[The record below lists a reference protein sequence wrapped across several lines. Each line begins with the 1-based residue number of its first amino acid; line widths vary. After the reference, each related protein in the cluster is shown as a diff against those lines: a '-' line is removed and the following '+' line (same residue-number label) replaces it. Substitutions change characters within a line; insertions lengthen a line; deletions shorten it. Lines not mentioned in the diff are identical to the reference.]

1 MKLTRRH
8 WVAASVFLAAVRPR
22 AASAIVIPVYDPGR
36 FIEMVALLGQVAQLT
51 ETLRNGL
58 TQLENSARALGRG
71 NLLDAILIGHRDI
84 TSDLRSISYRM
95 ETVSSQFRR
104 VFPNDQAV
112 QNTPASDI
120 AELRSG
126 WNQEIHH
133 SALAASRAQTALAS
147 IERNS
152 TSANAI
158 LDASKTT
165 TQNDEGSALAK
176 LQAVVQML
184 GVINSDLTT
193 LATTIATTER
203 VNTSLAATEAAEHD
217 VASDQARRMMR
228 GYSASP
234 RRIERVDSRLLR

>member
-158 LDASKTT
+158 LDETA
-165 TQNDEGSALAK
+165 
-176 LQAVVQML
+176 
-184 GVINSDLTT
+184 
-193 LATTIATTER
+193 
-203 VNTSLAATEAAEHD
+203 
-217 VASDQARRMMR
+217 
-228 GYSASP
+228 P
-234 RRIERVDSRLLR
+234 RFGA

>member
-1 MKLTRRH
+1 MKFTRRH
-8 WVAASVFLAAVRPR
+8 WVAASLAIAAVRPSP
-22 AASAIVIPVYDPGR
+22 AAAIVIPVYDPGR
-36 FIEMVALLGQVAQLT
+36 FLEMAGLLVQVAELT
-51 ETLRNGL
+51 QTLTNGL
-58 TQLENSARALGRG
+58 TQLQNSARALGRG
-71 NLLDAILIGHRDI
+71 NLVDAILIGHRDI

-104 VFPNDQAV
+104 VFPDEQAV
-112 QNTPASDI
+112 QNTPSSDV

-133 SALAASRAQTALAS
+133 SALAASRAQSALS
-147 IERNS
+147 TIEQNT

-165 TQNDEGSALAK
+165 TQNDEGSQLAK

-193 LATTIATTER
+193 LASTIATTER
-203 VNTSLAATEAAEHD
+203 VNTSLAATEASEHD
-217 VASDQARRMMR
+217 VATDQARRMMR
-228 GYSASP
+228 GYSESP
-234 RRIERVDSRLLR
+234 RRIERVDPRLLR